1 MSGGKRGVGP
11 FFQMSSNLN
20 DDDGD
25 GNTGDGEDGS
35 ENIFLSTFYH
45 RNNWMKHTSG
55 SLFLKPQ
62 NKTLR

>member
-35 ENIFLSTFYH
+35 ENIFFEHFLPPKQLDETHFRLSL
-45 RNNWMKHTSG
+45 S
-55 SLFLKPQ
+55 
-62 NKTLR
+62 

>member
-1 MSGGKRGVGP
+1 
-11 FFQMSSNLN
+11 MSSNLN

-55 SLFLKPQ
+55 SLSLKPQ